1 MNKKDRTIAFT
12 MFLAGVCCYGLLY
25 YYQPLLPL
33 LAKQF
38 GLTATQSSFAVSFS
52 TLGMTVGLLVGM
64 FFADRVGRKKL
75 FSTTLLLGAIFA
87 LLSSFS
93 TSFFSL
99 VTACFLKG
107 VCLAGT
113 ASVSLA
119 YINEE
124 VSDLNKS
131 RVTGLYI
138 AGGALGGMLARV
150 GASYLGSVFS
160 WFWASIIVAVL
171 GLLLTIII
179 FWKSPYSTNFTPQ
192 KKTFKMLFVDNLK
205 LLTNR
210 HLLAYCSIGAMLIMI
225 FVSLYNY
232 ISFLLLKP
240 PFSLPQI
247 YISNIYF
254 LFIFGL
260 FGSVMMH
267 RMLSFFSSARL
278 LQILLSILFVGLC
291 LLLFKSLILI
301 VLGLIIVTLCFFM
314 SHTCCSYK
322 ASNFSTSQRSVAI
335 SIYLLIYYT
344 GSSVLGSATGTLLDY
359 GSWTLFVAFLL
370 GVVVLLLGISFWI
383 HKREAENQ
391 KLEKK

>member
-1 MNKKDRTIAFT
+1 MNTKDSTIAFT

-33 LAKQF
+33 LAKEF

-52 TLGMTVGLLVGM
+52 TLGMTVGLLIGM
-64 FFADRVGRKKL
+64 FFSDRVGRKKL

-93 TSFFSL
+93 TSFLGL

-107 VCLAGT
+107 ICLAGT

-124 VSDLNKS
+124 VSETNKS

-138 AGGALGGMLARV
+138 AGGAFGGMSARV

-160 WFWASIIVAVL
+160 WFWASILVALLGIFLTVL
-171 GLLLTIII
+171 I
-179 FWKSPYSTNFTPQ
+179 FWKSPYSTKFTPQ
-192 KKTFKMLFVDNLK
+192 KKTFKMLFVDNLN
-205 LLTNR
+205 LLTNKY
-210 HLLAYCSIGAMLIMI
+210 LLAYCCVGAMLIVI

-232 ISFLLLKP
+232 ISFVLLRP
-240 PFSLPQI
+240 PFELPQI

-260 FGSVMMH
+260 FGSVITH
-267 RMLSFFSSARL
+267 RLLRFLSPIRL
-278 LQILLSILFVGLC
+278 LQILLFTTFVGLVF
-291 LLLFKSLILI
+291 LLFNSLFFII
-301 VLGLIIVTLCFFM
+301 LGLIIVTMCFFM
-314 SHTCCSYK
+314 SHICCSYK
-322 ASNFSTSQRSVAI
+322 VSNFSTSHRSVAI
-335 SIYLLIYYT
+335 SIYLLMYYT
-344 GSSVLGSATGTLLDY
+344 FSSVLGSLSGTLLDY
-359 GSWTLFVAFLL
+359 GSWSIFVAVLL
-370 GVVVLLLGISFWI
+370 GVVFLLLIITVWI
-383 HKREAENQ
+383 RKREHN
-391 KLEKK
+391 L